1 MCSLEKSDV
10 KADVFITIVD
20 KHKYGKVVLFIEY
33 FTSTSEEESA
43 IIEELLCC
51 DFRLRVECWLVTV
64 HKVGNA
70 WFVIMHLNERAS
82 AIIDKVAACLCL

>member
-51 DFRLRVECWLVTV
+51 DFRLTVERWLVTV
-64 HKVGNA
+64 HKVGDA
-70 WFVIMHLNERAS
+70 WFVILNLDERAG
-82 AIIDKVAACLCL
+82 AVEDEVAR

>member
-51 DFRLRVECWLVTV
+51 DFRLIVERWLVTV
-64 HKVGNA
+64 HKVGDA
-70 WFVIMHLNERAS
+70 WFVILNLDKRAS
-82 AIIDKVAACLCL
+82 AVVDEVAP